1 MSQAH
6 PNDPLHGVTL
16 KVIVE
21 DLVARRGWPDLAA
34 HIEIRCFSHDPSVK
48 SALTF
53 LRKNEWARKQ
63 VEQLYL
69 SDHSAAPEPSPS
81 RS

>member
-1 MSQAH
+1 MHQEH

-16 KVIVE
+16 KTIVE
-21 DLVARRGWPDLAA
+21 DLVARRGWADLAA
-34 HIEIRCFSHDPSVK
+34 RIDIRCFSNDPSVK

-53 LRKNEWARKQ
+53 LRKNEWARTQ

-69 SDHSAAPEPSPS
+69 DDLRRAD
-81 RS
+81 